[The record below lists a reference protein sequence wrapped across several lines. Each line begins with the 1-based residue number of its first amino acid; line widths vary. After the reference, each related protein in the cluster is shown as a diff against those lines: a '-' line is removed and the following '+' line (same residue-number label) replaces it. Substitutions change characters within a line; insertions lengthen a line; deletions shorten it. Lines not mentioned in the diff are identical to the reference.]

1 MGRRVARL
9 LCQAVGWSL
18 VVLALLAGGSELAN
32 SIQSGGWEPYRLGEA
47 WASIDLASLNL
58 MQAVIQRHLHPAIWD
73 PGIITFL
80 LLPAWLVAVVPAA
93 VLLVVCRR
101 RAARRRAFEGS

>member
-9 LCQAVGWSL
+9 LCQAVGWGL
-18 VVLALLAGGSELAN
+18 VVLALLAGGSELAM
-32 SIQSGGWEPYRLGEA
+32 SIQSGGWEPYRLGQA

-58 MQAVIQRHLHPAIWD
+58 VQAVVQRYLHPAIWD
-73 PGIITFL
+73 PGIIMFL

-93 VLLVVCRR
+93 AIIVFCRR
-101 RAARRRAFEGS
+101 RAAKRRVFEGG